1 MYISTETLDDAL
13 LELYPALL
21 ARTKDSVKASRGET
35 AELIGGLI
43 EISNPRARLS
53 RSETR
58 GKLFSSLGE
67 LLWYLS
73 KDNRLDFIAPYVSRY
88 TDETEDGV
96 TIYGG
101 YGPRLFG
108 PDDHDQVR
116 NVIKLLTERP
126 TSRRAVIQIF
136 DKADIA
142 VPHKEVPC
150 TTTLQFFV
158 RDERLDMVVTM
169 RSNDAYF
176 GLPHDVFCFTM
187 LQEIIARSLG
197 RDVGIYRHFA
207 GSLHIYKERWDDAQH
222 FVDEKYQQRIAMPE
236 MPLEDPWPSI
246 STVLDAESRI
256 RGGEQIVAGSLG
268 LPDYWSDLLRI
279 VQIFFAKGDQERIAA
294 LAEQITFRRFR
305 PYIIGRLRSG
315 GEA

>member
-1 MYISTETLDDAL
+1 MYISAETLDDAL
-13 LELYPALL
+13 LELYPVLL
-21 ARTKDSVKASRGET
+21 ARSKDSVTASRGET
-35 AELIGGLI
+35 TEVIGALI

-73 KDNRLDFIAPYVSRY
+73 GDNRLDFIVQYVSRY
-88 TDETEDGV
+88 SDETEDGV

-108 PDDHDQVR
+108 PDEDQVR
-116 NVIKLLTERP
+116 NIIKLLTERP

-142 VPHKEVPC
+142 TPHKEVPC

-158 RDERLDMVVTM
+158 RDGRLDMVVTM

-197 RDVGIYRHFA
+197 RDVGVYRHFA

-222 FVDEKYQQRIAMPE
+222 FVDEGYQQRIAMPE

-246 STVLDAESRI
+246 SIVLDAERRI
-256 RGGEQIVAGSLG
+256 RGGEQVEPTTLG
-268 LPDYWSDLLRI
+268 ISDYWCDLIRI
-279 VQIFFAKGDQERIAA
+279 LQIFFAKGDQAKLSAI
-294 LAEQITFRRFR
+294 AEQIYFKRFR
-305 PYIIGRLRSG
+305 PYILGRLRTG
-315 GEA
+315 GET